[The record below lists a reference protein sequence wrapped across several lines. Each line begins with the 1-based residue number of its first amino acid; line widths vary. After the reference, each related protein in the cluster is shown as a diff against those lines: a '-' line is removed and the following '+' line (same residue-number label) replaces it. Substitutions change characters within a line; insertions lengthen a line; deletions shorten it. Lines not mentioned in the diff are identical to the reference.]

1 MLNYLKEIWASDN
14 EAQFQFII
22 KWLSKM
28 AKGGKNQ
35 SVLYL
40 KSEQGIGKSTFTD
53 FLRKH
58 VIGPK

>member
-14 EAQFQFII
+14 EAQYQFIV

-28 AKGGKNQ
+28 ATGGKNQ

-40 KSEQGIGKSTFTD
+40 KSEQGIG
-53 FLRKH
+53 
-58 VIGPK
+58 